1 MSELIGKMPEGV
13 SVGYPPWPAYEIP
26 AKIQKAVEDL
36 HNSLCSKRRSAE
48 STSSENV
55 ASSEVAS
62 SEVYSKKRS
71 ADSSSSENLASS
83 EVYSKKCSADSSS
96 SENVASS
103 EFYSKKCSA
112 DSSSSENVASSEVKG
127 GNYLT
132 DTANMQ
138 YMFVLLW
145 KSGGPYREKDA
156 KVVGIYSSKK
166 LAVEGAKIKFEVL
179 SNGCYKDGRWTEPH
193 IFEKVVDST
202 SDANGQGDDIVLLK
216 QVDQEGE
223 YEQLNLQKLL
233 LDEPIEKKP
242 NTAKLGRYF

>member
-36 HNSLCSKRRSAE
+36 HNSL
-48 STSSENV
+48 
-55 ASSEVAS
+55 
-62 SEVYSKKRS
+62 YSKKRS
-71 ADSSSSENLASS
+71 AE
-83 EVYSKKCSADSSS
+83 
-96 SENVASS
+96 
-103 EFYSKKCSA
+103 
-112 DSSSSENVASSEVKG
+112 SSSSENVASSEVTG

-145 KSGGPYREKDA
+145 KSGGPYREEDA
-156 KVVGIYSSKK
+156 KVVGVYSSKK
-166 LAVEGAKIKFEVL
+166 LAVEGAKVKFEVL

-223 YEQLNLQKLL
+223 YEQLNLQKLR
-233 LDEPIEKKP
+233 LDEPIEKKSS
-242 NTAKLGRYF
+242 ADKRGRYF